1 MRTATR
7 CDDVRNDLC
16 RLAVGSRPNEPP
28 EVLARHARGCCSCR
42 DYADDLAGVSLWL
55 ECQPGPRQPGSRWRG
70 GDDAAGRDDP
80 LIRRACLALER
91 ELGARLA
98 RDLLELGQGRPDR
111 DAARR
116 RLDLARLVTLGGV
129 ACLRRPALRAARRL
143 LSARRVCIDRR
154 GALRLALQLDP
165 LGLDVAL
172 AWLSQLEKEGR
183 RREANAVA
191 DRVLGLLA

>member
-7 CDDVRNDLC
+7 CDDVRHDLC

-28 EVLARHARGCCSCR
+28 GILARHARGCLACR

-55 ECQPGPRQPGSRWRG
+55 ECQPGPRRHG
-70 GDDAAGRDDP
+70 GDDARGPDDP
-80 LIRRACLALER
+80 LTRRACLALER

-111 DAARR
+111 EPELR
-116 RLDLARLVTLGGV
+116 RLDLARLVALGGA

-143 LSARRVCIDRR
+143 LSARRACIDRR

-183 RREANAVA
+183 RREADDVA